1 MMRPSQNVASEDR
14 LSAAGAQDAEC
25 TRQYMS
31 NPSTA
36 SAHDVERSSFGE
48 VS

>member
-1 MMRPSQNVASEDR
+1 MSVASEDR
-14 LSAAGAQDAEC
+14 LRVGGAQDAEC

-36 SAHDVERSSFGE
+36 RAQDVERSGSW
-48 VS
+48 